1 LQAGRRRGRK
11 SLTFRAFLQN
21 LLRFRAFH
29 PFEPILFMH
38 RTCLLALLL
47 SAPLLPAEPLSQADR
62 EALIEKLDTLRD
74 NAREKAMTKIGAA
87 AAAFR
92 AGMASDEAAVKL
104 YLECTEKVEFQD
116 RQRSSQE
123 FREWKRRQDDRLK
136 DEGLRR
142 SLRHQL
148 RWLVL
153 SLEAAEAG
161 EKRDALAPRA
171 AEAVDA
177 IFANPEQFGGN
188 VGSLSEPVTNT
199 VFARAYNLGGAKLE
213 DWPLSPLEVSAVF
226 NQIIFPPLRQEGK
239 FDSLREQWLKRI
251 RYEGVA
257 REHWSGSGEGRGKDD
272 ERSPA
277 FEKFIVETLPDLR
290 WQMEED
296 LFKAGDQQR
305 AAINM
310 LAHIE
315 ANVTHSKARDWAESF
330 RVMVDPPKVVAPG
343 TADAAKP

>member
-1 LQAGRRRGRK
+1 
-11 SLTFRAFLQN
+11 
-21 LLRFRAFH
+21 
-29 PFEPILFMH
+29 MH
-38 RTCLLALLL
+38 RTCLLALLI
-47 SAPLLPAEPLSQADR
+47 SAPLLHADPLSQADR
-62 EALIEKLDTLRD
+62 EALIEKLDALRD
-74 NAREKAMTKIGAA
+74 NARAKAMTKIGAA

-92 AGMASDEAAVKL
+92 AAMASDEAAVKL
-104 YLECTEKVEFQD
+104 YLDCIEKVEFED

-161 EKRDALAPRA
+161 DKREALAPKA
-171 AEAVDA
+171 AEAVDS
-177 IFANPEQFGGN
+177 IFGNPEQFDGN
-188 VGSLSEPVTNT
+188 VAALREPVTNT

-226 NQIIFPPLRQEGK
+226 NQILLPPLRAAGK
-239 FDSLREQWLKRI
+239 HDELRAQWTKRI
-251 RYEGVA
+251 RYEGIVH
-257 REHWSGSGEGRGKDD
+257 EHWSGGEGGREKHD
-272 ERSPA
+272 ERSPEY
-277 FEKFIVETLPDLR
+277 EKFIAETLPDLR

-296 LFKAGDQQR
+296 LFKAGDQKR

-310 LAHIE
+310 LEHIE
-315 ANVTHSKARDWAESF
+315 THVTHTKARDWAERF
-330 RVMVDPPKVVAPG
+330 RTLVSPPEPAAGTPG
-343 TADAAKP
+343 ETVEKTGP